1 MVLGLDITSDQV
13 RVGLAQYNDNIYP
26 AFQLNQYPL
35 KSVVLEQIQNLPY
48 RTGDTNIGSALEF
61 MRIRYLTEAVVSR
74 AKDRVP

>member
-1 MVLGLDITSDQV
+1 M
-13 RVGLAQYNDNIYP
+13 GLAQYNDNIYP

-48 RTGDTNIGSALEF
+48 CTGGTNTGSALEF
-61 MRIRYLTEAVVSR
+61 IRICYLTEAAGSR